1 MQVSGGRPAS
11 SHVPIVERGMLLV
24 ESAIVYN
31 NLPFFIEAKFNTMI
45 RRIPVAR
52 SLVACGLATLMILAL
67 QSGPVAAAPYDDAS
81 RLFKQ
86 GNFSAAMEKIDA
98 AITANPRDAR
108 SRFLKGLILTEQ
120 NKPADAI
127 GVFTS
132 LTEDYPELPEPYNNL
147 AVLYASQGQYDK
159 ARKSLEMAIRT
170 HPSYAVAHENLGDV
184 YAKMA
189 SEAYDKALQLD
200 RSNAAAQ
207 TKLAMIKDLFSSSV
221 VPGKAGGEQVETPEP
236 APASAAKPSPQEAK
250 GTVTKPAP
258 VPAAPAPGKADSDA
272 VIAAVE
278 GWAKAWSA
286 KDANG
291 YLSYYAPNFK
301 VPGGEARSAWEATR
315 RERITKP
322 KKIEV
327 VVGSPKVSFDASGR
341 AVVKFRQG
349 YKSDTLDTS
358 GAKTLTLVRNND
370 RWQILQEKMN

>member
-1 MQVSGGRPAS
+1 
-11 SHVPIVERGMLLV
+11 
-24 ESAIVYN
+24 
-31 NLPFFIEAKFNTMI
+31 MI
-45 RRIPVAR
+45 RRPRIVR
-52 SLVACGLATLMILAL
+52 SVVACGLATLMTLAL
-67 QSGPVAAAPYDDAS
+67 QSGRAAAAPYDDAS
-81 RLFKQ
+81 RLFRQ
-86 GNFSAAMEKIDA
+86 GNHSAALEKIDA
-98 AITANPRDAR
+98 VIAANPRDAR

-120 NKPADAI
+120 NKPAEAI

-221 VPGKAGGEQVETPEP
+221 VPGKAGVAQAETPEAAPAAPVKP
-236 APASAAKPSPQEAK
+236 APQEPK
-250 GTVTKPAP
+250 GSVTKPAAP
-258 VPAAPAPGKADSDA
+258 IPATPAPGRADGDA

-286 KDANG
+286 KDADG
-291 YLSYYAPNFK
+291 YLSYYAPNFQ
-301 VPGGEARSAWEATR
+301 VPGGEARSAWESTR
-315 RERITKP
+315 RDRIIKP

-327 VVGSPKVSFDASGR
+327 TVGSPKVSFDASGR
-341 AVVKFRQG
+341 AMVKFRQG

-358 GAKTLTLVRNND
+358 GAKTLTLVKNND
-370 RWQILQEKMN
+370 RWQILQERMN